1 MIGRVQSK
9 RLLLIIALLLAICL
23 RWYITDIYLFS
34 ICSVTLV
41 FCLLMQVSNRYVSL
55 LHSKSVVYEDLT
67 DESKSLYLLFIR
79 FGMAVAIVVVIDYTL
94 INYEKQ
100 SFYNTLGIIGGLYT
114 IMKRVEGKL
123 AKLFLVFVYY
133 VIHKQ
138 KPYEK
143 HQTDQRED
151 SARAIFSQ

>member
-1 MIGRVQSK
+1 MIGRVESK
-9 RLLLIIALLLAICL
+9 RLLLVIALLLAICL
-23 RWYITDIYLFS
+23 KWYITDIYLFS

-41 FCLLMQVSNRYVSL
+41 FCILMQFSNRYVSL

-67 DESKSLYLLFIR
+67 DESKTLYLLFIR

-94 INYEKQ
+94 INYKKQ
-100 SFYNTLGIIGGLYT
+100 SLYNTLGIIGGLYT

-143 HQTDQRED
+143 HQSDDRED
-151 SARAIFSQ
+151 SARTVLGQ